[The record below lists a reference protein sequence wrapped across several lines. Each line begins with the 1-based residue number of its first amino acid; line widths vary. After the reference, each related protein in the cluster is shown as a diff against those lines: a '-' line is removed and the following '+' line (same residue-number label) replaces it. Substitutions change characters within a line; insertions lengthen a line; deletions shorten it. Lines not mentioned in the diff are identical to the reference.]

1 MPNEHRSL
9 PASAMPEKT
18 ESPAIEII
26 GVSFTYPGSEQPVLN
41 GANLSV
47 APGSFTAIIG
57 GNGCGKSTLCKLFN
71 GLIPHYYSGD
81 FEGEVKLGGV
91 PSQGQSVAELSRKV
105 GYVYQDFEN
114 QLVRPTVLDEA
125 CFAPLNYGL
134 PDYRERALRALDLCG
149 LAPLASRFIWELSGG
164 QKHLLALAGALAL
177 EPDILVVD
185 EPVSQLDP
193 RHARQVYEVLR
204 RLNRIHGKTVIVIEH
219 HTEFIADYC
228 RDVCLME
235 QGRVL
240 WKLPVTEALN
250 RLDDLARLGIQPP
263 EATQAAARLAA
274 LRGTAAQPLYPVTT
288 GEALRHFGGLLEGP
302 IGEADDRS
310 RATGDTRDIGS
321 TEAGTFGAIGTIDAA
336 DAADA
341 IDAIDATVVRDAI
354 SAAPTAR
361 NPVGG
366 PAEPKPDQRP
376 PAAVIRLSQAALNYR
391 TLRKAEHTVLRGLT
405 LDIAEGE
412 RVALVGNNG
421 AGKSSLLRL
430 IAGIAR
436 PSGGSVDVLG
446 LDTRSTSVEE
456 LSKHVAFVFQNP
468 EDMFI
473 EDSVR
478 KEVAYC
484 LKKRGYPDAG
494 ATVETMLRSFRL
506 EELQDRD
513 ARLLSG
519 GQQRRVSLAIGAA
532 VRPAVMLLDE
542 PTANLDLATREELL
556 GTLRELER
564 HVRTVLIATHDMQL
578 VAGWATRVIVLH
590 EGRVAADGTAAEVFA
605 DPELIRR
612 AGLALTQS
620 MELSAGLGLRPPCA
634 APQELA
640 DRLHRILAEKE
651 APSHGARPQL
661 V

>member
-1 MPNEHRSL
+1 MSNEQRSL
-9 PASAMPEKT
+9 SASAMPEKS
-18 ESPAIEII
+18 EPPAIEII
-26 GVSFTYPGSEQPVLN
+26 GVSFTYPGSDQPVLN
-41 GANLSV
+41 AATLSV
-47 APGSFTAIIG
+47 EPGSFTAIIG

-81 FEGEVKLGGV
+81 FEGEVKVGGV

-134 PDYRERALRALDLCG
+134 PDYRERALRALNLCG
-149 LAPLASRFIWELSGG
+149 LTPLSSRFIWELSGG

-204 RLNRIHGKTVIVIEH
+204 RLNRAHGKTVVVIEH

-240 WKLPVTEALN
+240 WKLPVAEALN
-250 RLDDLARLGIQPP
+250 RLDDLERLGIQPP
-263 EATQAAARLAA
+263 EATQTAARLAA
-274 LRGTAAQPLYPVTT
+274 LRGEAAAQRARYPVTT
-288 GEALRHFGGLLEGP
+288 GEALRHFGGLLEGRA
-302 IGEADDRS
+302 GEADERS
-310 RATGDTRDIGS
+310 RATG
-321 TEAGTFGAIGTIDAA
+321 AIGTIS
-336 DAADA
+336 
-341 IDAIDATVVRDAI
+341 AIDATDAI
-354 SAAPTAR
+354 SASPAAREPLGEPAP
-361 NPVGG
+361 
-366 PAEPKPDQRP
+366 EPHP

-391 TLRKAEHTVLRGLT
+391 TLRKAEHAVLRGLT

-436 PSGGSVDVLG
+436 PSGGSVEVLG
-446 LDTRSTSVEE
+446 LDTHSTSVEE

-473 EDSVR
+473 EDSLR

-484 LKKRGYPDAG
+484 LKKRGYPEAG
-494 ATVETMLRSFRL
+494 ATVKTMLRSFRL

-532 VRPAVMLLDE
+532 IRPAVMLLDE

-578 VAGWATRVIVLH
+578 VSSWATRVIVLH
-590 EGRVAADGTAAEVFA
+590 EGLVAADGTAAEVFA

-620 MELSAGLGLRPPCA
+620 MELSAGLALQPPCA
-634 APQELA
+634 TPQELA
-640 DRLHRILAEKE
+640 ARLHRILAEKE
-651 APSHGARPQL
+651 AHPHGARPQL

>member
-240 WKLPVTEALN
+240 WKLPVAEALN

-274 LRGTAAQPLYPVTT
+274 LRGAAAAVPTLYPVTT

-341 IDAIDATVVRDAI
+341 TVVRDTI

-366 PAEPKPDQRP
+366 PEPKPDQRP
-376 PAAVIRLSQAALNYR
+376 PAAVIRLSQAALHYR

-436 PSGGSVDVLG
+436 PSGGSVEVLG

-484 LKKRGYPDAG
+484 LKRRGYPEAG

-590 EGRVAADGTAAEVFA
+590 AGRVAADGTAAEVFA

>member
-1 MPNEHRSL
+1 MSSEQRSL
-9 PASAMPEKT
+9 PASAMPEKAAP
-18 ESPAIEII
+18 PAIEII

-41 GANLSV
+41 GATLSV
-47 APGSFTAIIG
+47 ASGSFTAIIG

-177 EPDILVVD
+177 EPDLLVVD

-240 WKLPVTEALN
+240 WKLPVAEALN

-274 LRGTAAQPLYPVTT
+274 LRGTAAAATPLYPVTT
-288 GEALRHFGGLLEGP
+288 EEALRHFGGLLEGP
-302 IGEADDRS
+302 IGEAVDSS
-310 RATGDTRDIGS
+310 RTTGDTRDIGS
-321 TEAGTFGAIGTIDAA
+321 TEAGTFGAIGAA
-336 DAADA
+336 NVTGVPGA
-341 IDAIDATVVRDAI
+341 IGATSAI
-354 SAAPTAR
+354 SVAGPAPAAR
-361 NPVGG
+361 NPVG
-366 PAEPKPDQRP
+366 EPEPDQHP

-391 TLRKAEHTVLRGLT
+391 TLRKAEHPVLHGLT

-436 PSGGSVDVLG
+436 PSGGSVEVLG
-446 LDTRSTSVEE
+446 LDTRSASVEE

-484 LKKRGYPDAG
+484 LKRRGYPDAG

-640 DRLHRILAEKE
+640 ARLHRILAEKE